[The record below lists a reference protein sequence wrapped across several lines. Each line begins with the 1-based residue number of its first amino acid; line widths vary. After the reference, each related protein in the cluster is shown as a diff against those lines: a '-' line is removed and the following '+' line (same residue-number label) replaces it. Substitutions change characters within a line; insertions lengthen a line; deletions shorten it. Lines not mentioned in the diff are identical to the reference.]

1 MGRKRTPGL
10 TKRGEIWH
18 IDKEVRGWGRLC
30 ESTGLSSLEE
40 AELYLADR
48 LREIR
53 LIRSGQR
60 LPIKW
65 REAATKFLTEN
76 MHKASIDKDAQH
88 LELLDEHI
96 GSLLIDR
103 VHDDSLRPFIDQR
116 RRDGVRT
123 KTINNALTVVRR
135 ILNLAARSW
144 RLENGLTW
152 LETAPLISM
161 QKPPTGRSDSLKAY
175 PLDWNEQETLLI
187 HLAPHLAKMALFKV
201 NTGCRE
207 SEVTGLR
214 WEWECHTDIP
224 ELSGRIFIIPG
235 DAVLPND
242 AGVKNRDDRLVVLND
257 IAKSVVDSC
266 RGEHPD
272 YVFIH
277 RGKHIL
283 RMNNSSWQRAWQKA
297 GLPCDGTYR
306 KGVHNLRHT
315 CGRRLRAA
323 GVSKET
329 RSVILGHRNGDI
341 TTHYSAPEIQEILT
355 ALNKLCQDK
364 SRKTPALTVFKLRT
378 ARQAA

>member
-1 MGRKRTPGL
+1 MGKKRTAGL
-10 TKRGEIWH
+10 VRRGDIWH
-18 IDKEVRGWGRLC
+18 IDKQVRHWGRVC
-30 ESTGLSSLEE
+30 ESTGCTDLEE
-40 AELYLADR
+40 AEHFLADR

-53 LIRSGQR
+53 LLQSGQR
-60 LPIKW
+60 PAMKW
-65 REAATKFLTEN
+65 REAAQKFLAEN
-76 MHKASIDKDAQH
+76 QHKASISKDIMH
-88 LELLDEHI
+88 LDLLDKHI
-96 GSLLIDR
+96 GELTINR
-103 VHDDSLRPFIDQR
+103 VHDDSLRPFVNQR
-116 RRDGVRT
+116 RADGVRT

-144 RLENGLTW
+144 RLDNGLTW

-161 QKPPTGRSDSLKAY
+161 QKPATGRSDSLKAY
-175 PLDWNEQETLLI
+175 PLDWDEQEALLS
-187 HLAPHLAKMALFKV
+187 HLAPHLAKMTLFKV

-214 WEWECHTDIP
+214 WEWECHTDLS
-224 ELSGRIFIIPG
+224 ELAGRIFIIPG

-266 RGEHPD
+266 RGDHPD
-272 YVFIH
+272 YVFVH
-277 RGKHIL
+277 KDKHIL
-283 RMNNSSWQRAWQKA
+283 RMNNSSWQRAWRMA
-297 GLPCDGTYR
+297 GLPCDGTFR

-355 ALNKLCQDK
+355 ALNRLCLDK